1 MIVLLHRPQDL
12 VNIAGVVRVMKNFG
26 LKDLR
31 LVAPVEF
38 DPYRIGGIA
47 HKTGDIVKRV
57 RVFQALDEALA
68 DCRYIVGF
76 TARGR
81 TAKRNLL
88 RPRQAAAELLA
99 HPEYAPAA
107 LLFGPE
113 DKGLDNEELDLCHR
127 VVTIPTDPAYP
138 SLNLVQA
145 VAVMAYELLVA
156 RGEPGFKAPRRKA
169 PPASQEQLERLF
181 ADAGRALA
189 AIDFF
194 KTRNPEA
201 IMRTVREIL
210 HRTPLDAREVELARA
225 MCFEVIRR
233 TGVDD
238 VGGEQ

>member
-31 LVAPVEF
+31 LVAPLEY
-38 DPYRIGGIA
+38 DAHRIGGIA
-47 HKTGDIVKRV
+47 HKTGDIVRRV
-57 RVFQALDEALA
+57 RVFPALDEALA
-68 DCRYIVGF
+68 DCRFVVGF

-99 HPEYAPAA
+99 HPEYQPAA

-113 DKGLDNEELDLCHR
+113 DKGLSNDELDRCHR
-127 VVTIPTDPAYP
+127 VVTVPTNPAYP

-156 RGEPGFKAPRRKA
+156 GGEPGFKAPRRKA
-169 PPASQEQLERLF
+169 PPASQEQMERLF
-181 ADAGRALA
+181 ADAGKALA
-189 AIDFF
+189 AIGFF
-194 KTRNPEA
+194 QTRNPEA
-201 IMRTVREIL
+201 IMRTVREVL
-210 HRTPLDAREVELARA
+210 HRTPLDAREAGLVRA
-225 MCFEVIRR
+225 MCFEVMRAQGRR
-233 TGVDD
+233 ED
-238 VGGEQ
+238 GEG